1 MIDKTNQSK
10 MLVALILITSGMA
23 MLIVPLLVP
32 ETSLDERVRFVISI
46 AGLMD
51 LIFGVGLL
59 IAARMKKK

>member
-1 MIDKTNQSK
+1 MNDKTNQSK
-10 MLVALILITSGMA
+10 TLVALILITSGMA

-32 ETSLDERVRFVISI
+32 DTSLNQTLRFVISI